1 MSFLDDIVDF
11 AGGILSSN
19 GIGANLAKTA
29 LLGYGLNKV
38 TASVNRDNAKPAVA
52 QTNTQPDPGV
62 RLQVNPDPSH
72 KIPVLYGIAY
82 TGAIVTD
89 AVLSNSNQTLTTCF
103 TICEMTGSKMSDS
116 VQSTIA
122 FTSILMNDQRLVFK
136 ADGVTVDYSVDRSGN
151 VDRSLDG
158 LMTVRCYSGG
168 SGSAYNVAPTGY
180 SITPVTAYS
189 FVPNWT
195 SSYTMNDLV
204 FACVQMTYSS
214 AKNLTSIPTMRFQ
227 LTNTMT
233 LPGDVMYDYM
243 TNTRY
248 GCGID
253 PAEINSA

>member
-1 MSFLDDIVDF
+1 MDF

-38 TASVNRDNAKPAVA
+38 TASVNRDNARPATA
-52 QTNTQPDPGV
+52 QNNTQPDPGV

-72 KIPVLYGIAY
+72 KIPVLYGTAY
-82 TGAIVTD
+82 TGAILTD
-89 AVLSNSNQTLTTCF
+89 VNMSDENITLTVVF
-103 TICEMTGSKMSDS
+103 TICEMTGVKLSDNT
-116 VQSTIA
+116 QSTIS
-122 FTSILMNDQRLVFK
+122 FNTIYMNDQRLVFK
-136 ADGVTVDYSVDRSGN
+136 ADGVTVDYSVDHNSN

-158 LMTVRCYSGG
+158 IMTVRCYSGG
-168 SGSAYNVAPTGY
+168 SASTYNVAPTGY
-180 SITPVTAYS
+180 AITPVNAYS

-195 SSYTMNDLV
+195 SSFTMNDLV
-204 FACVQMTYSS
+204 FACVKMTYSS

-253 PAEINSA
+253 PTEINSA

>member
-11 AGGILSSN
+11 AGGIINST

-29 LLGYGLNKV
+29 LLGYGLSKV
-38 TASVNRDNAKPAVA
+38 TASVNRDNAKTETAR
-52 QTNTQPDPGV
+52 NNQPDPGV

-72 KIPVLYGIAY
+72 KIPVLYGTAY

-89 AVLSNSNQTLTTCF
+89 AVLADSNQTLYTVF
-103 TICEMTGSKMSDS
+103 TICERTGVKLSDTL
-116 VQSTIA
+116 QSTIS
-122 FTSILMNDQRLVFK
+122 FNTIYMNDQRLVFK
-136 ADGVTVDYSVDRSGN
+136 ADGVTVDYSVDREGN

-168 SGSAYNVAPTGY
+168 SASTYNVAPTGY
-180 SITPVTAYS
+180 SITPVNAYS

-195 SSYTMNDLV
+195 SNYTMNDLV
-204 FACVQMTYSS
+204 FACVKMTYSS
-214 AKNLTSIPTMRFQ
+214 AKNLTAIPTMRFQ

-233 LPGDVMYDYM
+233 MPGDVMYDYM

-253 PAEINSA
+253 PAEIYSA

>member
-19 GIGANLAKTA
+19 SIGANLAKTA

-38 TASVNRDNAKPAVA
+38 TSSVNRDNARPATA
-52 QTNTQPDPGV
+52 QNSTQPDPGV

-72 KIPVLYGIAY
+72 KIPVLYGTAY
-82 TGAIVTD
+82 TGGIVTD
-89 AVLSNSNQTLTTCF
+89 AVLSDSNQTLTTVF
-103 TICEMTGSKMSDS
+103 TICERTGVKMSDS
-116 VQSTIA
+116 VQSAISFGT
-122 FTSILMNDQRLVFK
+122 ILMNDQRLVFK
-136 ADGVTVDYSVDRSGN
+136 ADGVTVDYSVDREGN

-168 SGSAYNVAPTGY
+168 SASGFNVAPTGY
-180 SITPVTAYS
+180 SITPVNAYG

-195 SSYTMNDLV
+195 SSFTMNDLV

-214 AKNLTSIPTMRFQ
+214 AKNLTAIPNMRFQ

-253 PAEINSA
+253 PTEIYSA